1 VTPYKEFLEGLIDKK
16 ETIKK
21 KFVLKDVVNKTTD
34 ENYGICFIIEFKNT
48 ADLDKLIE
56 TDTLMKEL
64 KLTKSFN
71 TNNMYLFDDNTI
83 PVKYNTT
90 LDILLDFYDMR
101 LEFYNKRKNY
111 MTDKLESELVILK
124 AKARFIEEYIN
135 GTLDINR
142 KSNDF
147 ILSLLEEHKFPKQN
161 DNYDYLV
168 KMPLISMTAEK
179 IDDLTAQIKKKT
191 TELDVLLKSSN
202 KDLWRQD
209 LQCILKNLK

>member
-1 VTPYKEFLEGLIDKK
+1 
-16 ETIKK
+16 
-21 KFVLKDVVNKTTD
+21 
-34 ENYGICFIIEFKNT
+34 
-48 ADLDKLIE
+48 
-56 TDTLMKEL
+56 MKEL

-83 PVKYNTT
+83 PVKYKTA

-111 MTDKLESELVILK
+111 MTDKLQSELVILK
-124 AKARFIEEYIN
+124 AKARFVEEYIN

-147 ILSLLEEHKFPKQN
+147 ILSLLEERKFPKQN

-179 IDDLTAQIKKKT
+179 IDELTVQIKRKT